1 MDSIDIQVVDDAE
14 VLARLR
20 APEAVAAMRDALV
33 AFHRGQLV
41 SPPRADAL
49 LTFTAG
55 RLVGHWYGYRSY
67 AHHLNDRQV
76 VTLHAEPDGRLIALA
91 TGPSLGAH
99 RTGALGGAA
108 VDAMARAD
116 ATTLGIIG
124 AGNQAWT
131 QVWAAAAVRPLRE
144 VTVFSRSAQRR
155 ADFAARVTAELGVSG
170 RAVAD
175 PATAVRDRDIAI
187 VATSSRTPV
196 VEAGWISPG
205 TAVTTL
211 GPKQVGACEF
221 GPDLIAAADVIVT
234 DSPPQLAAFNPPAVI
249 GVQLA
254 RSLGAVIAGDLPGRT
269 APEQITLYASVGLAG
284 TEPYLLARLLG
295 IQP

>member
-1 MDSIDIQVVDDAE
+1 MEIIDDAE

-20 APEAVAAMRDALV
+20 APGAGLRAVTAMRDALL

-41 SPPRADAL
+41 SPPRADAV

-55 RLVGHWYGYRSY
+55 RLIGHWYGFRAY
-67 AHHLNDRQV
+67 AHHLNDQQL
-76 VTLHAEPDGRLIALA
+76 VTLHTEPDGRLAALA
-91 TGPSLGAH
+91 TGSSLGAY

-116 ATTLGIIG
+116 ATTVGIIG
-124 AGNQAWT
+124 AGRQAWT

-144 VTVFSRSAQRR
+144 VTVFSRSPGRR
-155 ADFAARVTAELGVSG
+155 ADFAARVIGELGVPA
-170 RAVAD
+170 RAVDDA
-175 PATAVRDRDIAI
+175 ASAVRDRDIAI
-187 VATSSRTPV
+187 VATSSRSPV

-221 GPDLIAAADVIVT
+221 GPDLIARADVIVT
-234 DSPPQLAAFNPPAVI
+234 DSPPQLAAFDPPAMVPPDR
-249 GVQLA
+249 A
-254 RSLGAVIAGDLPGRT
+254 RSLGAVIAGEIPGRT
-269 APEQITLYASVGLAG
+269 APEQITLYGSVGLAG
-284 TEPYLLARLLG
+284 TEPYLLAHLLG
-295 IQP
+295 LPR